1 MEYRTLGR
9 TGLRVSAV
17 ALGCEGFMHKTAEEV
32 KADMDYAISNGIYFI
47 DSYAPNP
54 ELRANIGAALAGR
67 RDGFVIQGHLC
78 TVWEEGQYLRTR
90 DPRKTL
96 ASFELQLRQLRTDY
110 LDIGMIHYVDAE
122 SDFREV
128 FDGEI
133 VRIAERLRAEG
144 RIRHIGLSSHNPK
157 VALLAARTGIVDVV
171 MFSVNPCYDLQPAG
185 EQVEALWAEQS
196 YAEALHNVDPDR
208 ERGVKDLYRLL
219 TTEPSSL
226 AGAFVADKVV
236 GKAAAALLILGG
248 VGELHADVISRPALD
263 LLQKA
268 GVAVG
273 CTLEV
278 PRIINRTRTGW
289 CPLETRCD
297 GLTTPGECL
306 AEIERFLNETSAGK

>member
-1 MEYRTLGR
+1 MEPPRMHTNMTHPTLTPQER
-9 TGLRVSAV
+9 RQT
-17 ALGCEGFMHKTAEEV
+17 
-32 KADMDYAISNGIYFI
+32 I
-47 DSYAPNP
+47 
-54 ELRANIGAALAGR
+54 ELLHSTHCSCVILK
-67 RDGFVIQGHLC
+67 DGK
-78 TVWEEGQYLRTR
+78 
-90 DPRKTL
+90 PRL
-96 ASFELQLRQLRTDY
+96 F
-110 LDIGMIHYVDAE
+110 
-122 SDFREV
+122 
-128 FDGEI
+128 
-133 VRIAERLRAEG
+133 
-144 RIRHIGLSSHNPK
+144 
-157 VALLAARTGIVDVV
+157 
-171 MFSVNPCYDLQPAG
+171 
-185 EQVEALWAEQS
+185 
-196 YAEALHNVDPDR
+196 R